1 MTAPPKASPALIA
14 DTTVHD
20 FVPADGGAPWR
31 VFLYVPS
38 GPEPEAGWPVL
49 YMTDGNA
56 VIGTAVDAMRAQ
68 AFYPLGTNVGWG
80 VIVAIGYPVAGAY
93 DPLRRSWDLGPPPG
107 KTYPPF
113 YEGTSEVRT
122 GGAGDFLAFIE
133 DELKPW
139 VASRTRIDEK
149 RQTLYGHSFGG
160 LFALYALFTRPL
172 SFRTFI
178 AASPAIYWEDRAID
192 RFLEAFE
199 AAVPDDLKA
208 DVILSAGEYET
219 EKLAPFQIGAEDE
232 EKRLQQKKLTRT
244 DEFARA
250 MAKGLDVVPGVRAS
264 FELHAG
270 ENHMSILPVTVN
282 RAVQAAFAVRDA
294 R

>member
-1 MTAPPKASPALIA
+1 MSKSTPALIA
-14 DTTVHD
+14 DTTAHD
-20 FVPADGGAPWR
+20 FVPAYGGAPWR
-31 VFLYVPS
+31 VFIHVPS
-38 GPEPEAGWPVL
+38 GPAPETGWPVL

-56 VIGTAVDAMRAQ
+56 VIATAVDAMRAQ
-68 AFYPLGTNVGWG
+68 AFYPAGTNVGWG
-80 VIVAIGYPVAGAY
+80 VIVAIGYPVEGAY

-107 KTYPPF
+107 QTYPPF
-113 YEGTSEVRT
+113 YEGTPEVRT
-122 GGAGDFLAFIE
+122 GGAGEFLAFIE

-139 VASRTRIDEK
+139 VASRVRIDTS
-149 RQTLYGHSFGG
+149 RQALYGHSFGG

-192 RFLEAFE
+192 RFLKPFE
-199 AAVPDDLKA
+199 IAIPEGLEA

-232 EKRLQQKKLTRT
+232 EKRLQQKKLIRT

-250 MAKGLDVVPGVRAS
+250 MAERLDALPGLRAS

-282 RAVQAAFAVRDA
+282 RAVQAAFAVR
-294 R
+294 

>member
-1 MTAPPKASPALIA
+1 MPKSTAAPALIA
-14 DTTVHD
+14 DTTAHD
-20 FVPADGGAPWR
+20 LVPRGGGVPWR
-31 VFLYVPS
+31 VFIHVPS
-38 GPEPEAGWPVL
+38 GPAPEAGWPVL

-56 VIGTAVDAMRAQ
+56 VIGTAVEAMRAQ
-68 AFYPLGTNVGWG
+68 AFYPAGTNVGWG
-80 VIVAIGYPVAGAY
+80 VIVAIGYPVEGAY

-113 YEGTSEVRT
+113 YDGTPEVKT
-122 GGAGDFLAFIE
+122 GGAGDFLRFIE

-139 VASRTRIDEK
+139 VAGHARIDET
-149 RQTLYGHSFGG
+149 RQALYGHSFGG

-192 RFLEAFE
+192 RFFEAFE
-199 AAVPDDLKA
+199 ADVPESLTVDL
-208 DVILSAGEYET
+208 ILSAGEYET
-219 EKLAPFQIGAEDE
+219 ERLAPFQIGAEDE
-232 EKRLQQKKLTRT
+232 EKRLAQKKVTRT
-244 DEFARA
+244 DEFARD
-250 MAKGLDVVPGVRAS
+250 MAERLGAVPGLRAG

-282 RAVQAAFAVRDA
+282 RAVQAAFAVR
-294 R
+294 